1 MIVFVAFVLALLQ
14 MIAITAPKE
23 KLNLEVA
30 DTFKTREYGLMNR
43 TSLAPHSGMIFVF
56 AYDGQEDFWMK
67 NTLIPLDMIFV
78 RADGTIDSI
87 AADVPASTPQTPD
100 SAVATRQ
107 GRGKY
112 VIELAAGEAQR
123 AGLHPGLR
131 LRIPKLEAKDPGA
144 S

>member
-1 MIVFVAFVLALLQ
+1 MIALAAIMLALLQ
-14 MIAITAPKE
+14 TITINAPKE

-56 AYDGQEDFWMK
+56 AYDAQQGFWMK

-87 AADVPASTPQTPD
+87 AANVPASTPQTPD
-100 SAVATRQ
+100 SAVATRE
-107 GRGKY
+107 GRGRY
-112 VIELAAGEAQR
+112 VIELAAGEARR
-123 AGLHPGLR
+123 AGLHAGLR
-131 LRIPKLEAKDPGA
+131 LQIPKLEPKDT
-144 S
+144 

>member
-1 MIVFVAFVLALLQ
+1 MLALLQ
-14 MIAITAPKE
+14 TVIVSAPNE
-23 KLNLEVA
+23 KLHLEVA

-43 TSLAPHSGMIFVF
+43 TSLAPHTGMIFVF
-56 AYDGQEDFWMK
+56 GYDSQQSFWMK

-78 RADGTIDSI
+78 RANGTIDSI
-87 AADVPASTPQTPD
+87 ASDVPASTPQTPD
-100 SAVATRQ
+100 DLVATRQ
-107 GRGKY
+107 GHGKY

-131 LRIPKLEAKDPGA
+131 LQIPKLEPKD